1 MEINYTVEL
10 TLPAVTA
17 SLDVIGKDI
26 NVAVKKDEEGFPIFS
41 AKHIKGI
48 LRKKVYQFKR
58 ILEEKKGKSEVEKIA
73 NDFVN
78 KYFGKE
84 GNYLINNEFDQIRF
98 SNLTLKNL
106 QEFKES
112 DIQNR
117 YGIKVNRKTK
127 TTVPQS
133 LFNYELLK
141 KGIIFEGSL
150 NVKDNICEKDLEFLL
165 ACLFHLD
172 RIGGMN
178 SRGIGKVKVQIQDK
192 DIEDLEEII
201 NNLKNGETNKNNI
214 ELKKLK
220 ESKIKRYKYIL
231 ELLEPI
237 ILKSRELGNYTES
250 RDSIQG
256 STIRGALIE
265 YFYKKHKKDE
275 KENSKY
281 NDELL
286 DKLKDIESSDARNGE
301 VKLVSKFETK
311 YLVKAENRK
320 KKQDRFLVPSD
331 KYENIE
337 LVRTSLS
344 DLEEKRNEIGIKIE
358 PRLKSVEIG
367 MLFNLEYIPNKEEK
381 DKKKKNIELKGDL
394 KLPENLVEF
403 EKEFNIYIGKL
414 KSKGFGK
421 VKIKIE
427 EYKENN
433 ESSIEDRIKA
443 LNLKIEERDET
454 EKEDIICFDL
464 QSDIVLPFQDIY
476 NAGEQFLILSS
487 LENKNIRFNSRRSFI
502 NTGKLSGYNI
512 INDMRKVDEIIFC
525 KGSVF
530 AYNLDKTSEEYK
542 NILKTFTNIERNGLG
557 LRKNEG
563 FGRIKICSTRP
574 EEEEI
579 KVLNVKKEIPKN
591 MIKKEFEEKH
601 INNEKFKKAIE
612 GISLSQISRFY
623 SILENR
629 NFFSKSKK
637 VEEFV
642 NTQLK
647 KIENSNGKHS
657 LNEAKLFFEYFKE
670 NFLTEE
676 FSKENERNKIQFE
689 LIRACVRYYAGIK
702 RINEKLEEGDE

>member
-10 TLPAVTA
+10 TLPAITA

-26 NVAVKKDEEGFPIFS
+26 NIAVKRDDEGFPIFS

-48 LRKKVYQFKR
+48 FRKKVYLFKK
-58 ILEEKKGKSEVEKIA
+58 IFEEKKGKNEAEKIT

-78 KYFGKE
+78 KYFGKD
-84 GNYLINNEFDQIRF
+84 GNYLTDNDFNQIRF

-106 QEFKES
+106 KEFKKS

-127 TTVPQS
+127 TVVPQS

-150 NVKDNICEKDLEFLL
+150 NVKDDICEEDLAFLL

-178 SRGIGKVKVQIQDK
+178 SRGIGKVKVQVQSK
-192 DIEDLEEII
+192 DIKDLKEIVKS
-201 NNLKNGETNKNNI
+201 LKNYKSNKSSLLNNI
-214 ELKKLK
+214 DLK
-220 ESKIKRYKYIL
+220 ESKLKKYTYTL
-231 ELLEPI
+231 ELLEPV
-237 ILKSRELGNYTES
+237 ILKSRELGNYIES

-265 YFYKKHKKDE
+265 YFYKKYKKDE
-275 KENSKY
+275 NENSKY

-286 DKLKDIESSDARNGE
+286 DKFKDIEASDARNGE

-311 YLVKAENRK
+311 YIVKAENEK
-320 KKQDRFLVPSD
+320 IKQDRFLVPSD

-337 LVRTSLS
+337 LVRISLS
-344 DLEEKRNEIGIKIE
+344 DLKEKRNEIGIKIE

-367 MLFNLEYIPNKEEK
+367 MLFNLEYISNKEEK
-381 DKKKKNIELKGDL
+381 DKKKKNTELKGDL
-394 KLPENLVEF
+394 KLPENLFEL

-427 EYKENN
+427 KYKENN

-512 INDMRKVDEIIFC
+512 INDIRKVDEIIFC

-530 AYNLDKTSEEYK
+530 AYNVDNYK
-542 NILKTFTNIERNGLG
+542 NILEELKKIEENGLG

-563 FGRIKICSTRP
+563 FGRVKICSIRT
-574 EEEEI
+574 
-579 KVLNVKKEIPKN
+579 KEK
-591 MIKKEFEEKH
+591 
-601 INNEKFKKAIE
+601 
-612 GISLSQISRFY
+612 Q
-623 SILENR
+623 
-629 NFFSKSKK
+629 
-637 VEEFV
+637 
-642 NTQLK
+642 
-647 KIENSNGKHS
+647 
-657 LNEAKLFFEYFKE
+657 
-670 NFLTEE
+670 
-676 FSKENERNKIQFE
+676 
-689 LIRACVRYYAGIK
+689 
-702 RINEKLEEGDE
+702 

>member
-26 NVAVKKDEEGFPIFS
+26 NIVVKRDDEGFPIFS

-48 LRKKVYQFKR
+48 FRKKVYLFKK
-58 ILEEKKGKSEVEKIA
+58 ILEEKKGRNEVEKIT

-78 KYFGKE
+78 KYFGKD
-84 GNYLINNEFDQIRF
+84 GNYLIDNDFNQIRF

-112 DIQNR
+112 DVQSR

-127 TTVPQS
+127 TVIPQS

-150 NVKDNICEKDLEFLL
+150 NVKDDICEKDLEFLL

-178 SRGIGKVKVQIQDK
+178 SRGIGKVKVQIQGK
-192 DIEDLEEII
+192 DIRDLKEIVKS
-201 NNLKNGETNKNNI
+201 LKNYKSDKSSLLNNI
-214 ELKKLK
+214 EFK
-220 ESKIKRYKYIL
+220 ESKLKKYTYTL

-237 ILKSRELGNYTES
+237 ILKSRELGNYIES

-265 YFYKKHKKDE
+265 YFYKKYKKDE
-275 KENSKY
+275 NENSKY

-286 DKLKDIESSDARNGE
+286 DKFKDIEASDARNGE

-311 YLVKAENRK
+311 YIVKAENK
-320 KKQDRFLVPSD
+320 KIKQDRFLVPSD

-337 LVRTSLS
+337 LVRISLS

-367 MLFNLEYIPNKEEK
+367 MLFNLEYISNKEEK

-394 KLPENLVEF
+394 KLPENLFEL

-421 VKIKIE
+421 VKVKIE

-433 ESSIEDRIKA
+433 ESSIEDRIKV

-454 EKEDIICFDL
+454 EKENIICFDL

-476 NAGEQFLILSS
+476 NAGEQFLILSN

-512 INDMRKVDEIIFC
+512 INDIRKVDEIIFC

-530 AYNLDKTSEEYK
+530 AYNVDNYK
-542 NILKTFTNIERNGLG
+542 NILEELKKIEENGLG

-563 FGRIKICSTRP
+563 FGRVKICSIRP
-574 EEEEI
+574 KEKEEI
-579 KVLNVKKEIPKN
+579 LKREKELDKN
-591 MIKKEFEEKH
+591 IIKKEFEEKH
-601 INNEKFKKAIE
+601 INNEKFKRAIE

-623 SILENR
+623 SILESR

-647 KIENSNGKHS
+647 KIENSNGKYS
-657 LNEAKLFFEYFKE
+657 LSEAKLFFEYFKE

-702 RINEKLEEGDE
+702 RINEKLEEGDEE

>member
-26 NVAVKKDEEGFPIFS
+26 NIVVKRDDEGFPIFS

-48 LRKKVYQFKR
+48 FRKKVYLFKK
-58 ILEEKKGKSEVEKIA
+58 ILEEKKGRNEVEKIT

-78 KYFGKE
+78 KYFGKD
-84 GNYLINNEFDQIRF
+84 GNYLTDNDFNQIRF

-112 DIQNR
+112 DVQNR

-127 TTVPQS
+127 TVVPQS

-150 NVKDNICEKDLEFLL
+150 NVKDDICEEDLAFLL

-220 ESKIKRYKYIL
+220 ESKIKKYKYTL

-237 ILKSRELGNYTES
+237 ILKSRELGNYIES

-265 YFYKKHKKDE
+265 YFYKKYKKDE
-275 KENSKY
+275 NENSKY

-286 DKLKDIESSDARNGE
+286 DKLKDIETSDARNGE

-454 EKEDIICFDL
+454 EKGDIICFDL

-512 INDMRKVDEIIFC
+512 INDIRKVDEIIFC

-530 AYNLDKTSEEYK
+530 AYNVDNYK
-542 NILKTFTNIERNGLG
+542 NILEELKKIEENGLG

-563 FGRIKICSTRP
+563 FGRVKICSIRP
-574 EEEEI
+574 KEKEEI
-579 KVLNVKKEIPKN
+579 LKKEKELDKN
-591 MIKKEFEEKH
+591 IIKKEFEEKH
-601 INNEKFKKAIE
+601 INNKKFQEAVK

-623 SILENR
+623 SILESK

-647 KIENSNGKHS
+647 KIENSNEKHS
-657 LNEAKLFFEYFKE
+657 LSEAKLFFEYFKE

-689 LIRACVRYYAGIK
+689 LIRACVRYYVGIK
-702 RINEKLEEGDE
+702 RINEKLEEGDEE

>member
-26 NVAVKKDEEGFPIFS
+26 NIVVKRDDEGFPIFS

-84 GNYLINNEFDQIRF
+84 GNYLIDNEFKQIRF
-98 SNLTLKNL
+98 SNLTLKNSK
-106 QEFKES
+106 EFKKS

-150 NVKDNICEKDLEFLL
+150 DVKDDICEKDLEFLL

-178 SRGIGKVKVQIQDK
+178 SRGIGKVKVQIEGK
-192 DIEDLEEII
+192 DIKDLKEIV
-201 NNLKNGETNKNNI
+201 KS
-214 ELKKLK
+214 LKKYNSNKSNILNKIEFK
-220 ESKIKRYKYIL
+220 ENKLKRYRYTL

-237 ILKSRELGNYTES
+237 ILKSRELGNYTEG

-275 KENSKY
+275 KENSIY
-281 NDELL
+281 NEELL
-286 DKLKDIESSDARNGE
+286 DKLKDIEASDARNGE

-367 MLFNLEYIPNKEEK
+367 MLFNLEYILNKEEK

-454 EKEDIICFDL
+454 EKADIICFDL

-476 NAGEQFLILSS
+476 NAGEQFLILSG
-487 LENKNIRFNSRRSFI
+487 LEDKNIRFNSRRSFI

-512 INDMRKVDEIIFC
+512 INDTRKVDEIIFC

-530 AYNLDKTSEEYK
+530 AYNVDNYK
-542 NILKTFTNIERNGLG
+542 NILEELKKIEENGLG

-563 FGRIKICSTRP
+563 FGRIKICSTRL

-579 KVLNVKKEIPKN
+579 KVLNIKKEIPKN

-601 INNEKFKKAIE
+601 INNEKFKEAVKA
-612 GISLSQISRFY
+612 ISLSQISRFY
-623 SILENR
+623 SILESR

-647 KIENSNGKHS
+647 KIENSNEKHS

>member
-10 TLPAVTA
+10 TLPAITA

-26 NVAVKKDEEGFPIFS
+26 NIAVKRDDEGFPIFS

-48 LRKKVYQFKR
+48 FRKKVYLFKK
-58 ILEEKKGKSEVEKIA
+58 IFEEKKGKNEAEKIT

-78 KYFGKE
+78 KYFGKD
-84 GNYLINNEFDQIRF
+84 GNYLTDNDFNQIRF

-106 QEFKES
+106 KEFKKS

-127 TTVPQS
+127 TVVPQS

-150 NVKDNICEKDLEFLL
+150 NVKDDICEEDLAFLL

-178 SRGIGKVKVQIQDK
+178 SRGIGKVKVQVQSK
-192 DIEDLEEII
+192 DIKDLKEIVKS
-201 NNLKNGETNKNNI
+201 LKNYKSNKSSLLNNI
-214 ELKKLK
+214 DLK
-220 ESKIKRYKYIL
+220 ESKLKKYTYTL
-231 ELLEPI
+231 ELLEPV
-237 ILKSRELGNYTES
+237 ILKSRELGNYIES

-265 YFYKKHKKDE
+265 YFYKKYKKDE
-275 KENSKY
+275 NENSKY

-286 DKLKDIESSDARNGE
+286 DKFKDIEASDARNGE

-311 YLVKAENRK
+311 YIVKAENEK
-320 KKQDRFLVPSD
+320 IKQDRFLVPSD

-337 LVRTSLS
+337 LVRISLS
-344 DLEEKRNEIGIKIE
+344 DLKEKRNEIGIKIE

-367 MLFNLEYIPNKEEK
+367 MLFNLEYISNKEEK
-381 DKKKKNIELKGDL
+381 DKKKKNTELKGDL
-394 KLPENLVEF
+394 KLPENLFEL

-427 EYKENN
+427 KYKENN

-512 INDMRKVDEIIFC
+512 INDIRKVDEIIFC

-530 AYNLDKTSEEYK
+530 AYNVDNYK
-542 NILKTFTNIERNGLG
+542 NILEELKKIEENGLG

-563 FGRIKICSTRP
+563 FGRVKICSIRP
-574 EEEEI
+574 KEKEEI
-579 KVLNVKKEIPKN
+579 LKKEKELDKN
-591 MIKKEFEEKH
+591 IIKKEFEEKH
-601 INNEKFKKAIE
+601 INNKKFQEAVK

-623 SILENR
+623 SILESR

-647 KIENSNGKHS
+647 KIENSNEKHS
-657 LNEAKLFFEYFKE
+657 LSEAKLFFEYFKE

-676 FSKENERNKIQFE
+676 FFEKNERNKIQFE
-689 LIRACVRYYAGIK
+689 LIRTCVRYYIGIK
-702 RINEKLEEGDE
+702 RIEEKLK

>member
-84 GNYLINNEFDQIRF
+84 GNYLINNEFNQIRF

-150 NVKDNICEKDLEFLL
+150 NVKDDICEEDLAFLL

-220 ESKIKRYKYIL
+220 ESKIKKYKYTL

-237 ILKSRELGNYTES
+237 ILKSRELGNYIES

-265 YFYKKHKKDE
+265 YFYKKYKKDE
-275 KENSKY
+275 NENSKY

-286 DKLKDIESSDARNGE
+286 DKFKDIEASDARNGE

-311 YLVKAENRK
+311 YIVKAENEK
-320 KKQDRFLVPSD
+320 IKQDRFLVPSD

-337 LVRTSLS
+337 LVRISLS
-344 DLEEKRNEIGIKIE
+344 DLKEKRNEIGIKIE

-367 MLFNLEYIPNKEEK
+367 MLFNLEYISNKEEK
-381 DKKKKNIELKGDL
+381 DKKKKNTELKGDL

-403 EKEFNIYIGKL
+403 EKEFYIYIGKL

-512 INDMRKVDEIIFC
+512 INDIRKVDEIIFC

-530 AYNLDKTSEEYK
+530 AYNVDNYK
-542 NILKTFTNIERNGLG
+542 NILEELKKIEENGLG

-563 FGRIKICSTRP
+563 FGRVKICSIRP
-574 EEEEI
+574 KEKEEI
-579 KVLNVKKEIPKN
+579 LKKEKELDKN
-591 MIKKEFEEKH
+591 IIKKEFEEKH

-623 SILENR
+623 SILESR
-629 NFFSKSKK
+629 NFFLKSKK

-647 KIENSNGKHS
+647 KIENSNEKHS
-657 LNEAKLFFEYFKE
+657 LSEAKLFFEYFKE

-689 LIRACVRYYAGIK
+689 LIRACVRYYIGIE
-702 RINEKLEEGDE
+702 RIEEKLKQGDEE

>member
-26 NVAVKKDEEGFPIFS
+26 NIVVKRDDEGFPIFS

-48 LRKKVYQFKR
+48 FRKKVYLFKK
-58 ILEEKKGKSEVEKIA
+58 ILEEKKGRNEVEKIT

-78 KYFGKE
+78 KYFGKD
-84 GNYLINNEFDQIRF
+84 GNYLTDNDFNQIRF

-112 DIQNR
+112 DVQNR

-127 TTVPQS
+127 TVIPQS

-150 NVKDNICEKDLEFLL
+150 NVKDDICEKDLEFLL

-220 ESKIKRYKYIL
+220 ESKIKKYKYTL

-237 ILKSRELGNYTES
+237 ILKSRELGNYIES

-265 YFYKKHKKDE
+265 YFYKKYKKDE
-275 KENSKY
+275 NENSKY

-286 DKLKDIESSDARNGE
+286 DKLKDIETSDARNGE

-454 EKEDIICFDL
+454 EKGDIICFDL

-512 INDMRKVDEIIFC
+512 INDIRKVDEIIFC

-530 AYNLDKTSEEYK
+530 AYNVDNYK
-542 NILKTFTNIERNGLG
+542 NILEELKKIEENGLG

-563 FGRIKICSTRP
+563 FGRVKICSIRP
-574 EEEEI
+574 KEKEEI
-579 KVLNVKKEIPKN
+579 LKKEKELDKN
-591 MIKKEFEEKH
+591 IIKKEFEEKH
-601 INNEKFKKAIE
+601 INNKKFQEAVK

-623 SILENR
+623 SILESR

-647 KIENSNGKHS
+647 KIENSNEKHS
-657 LNEAKLFFEYFKE
+657 LSEAKLFFEYFKE

-689 LIRACVRYYAGIK
+689 LIRACVRYYVGIK
-702 RINEKLEEGDE
+702 RINEKLEEGDEE

>member
-84 GNYLINNEFDQIRF
+84 GNYLINNEFNQIRF

-150 NVKDNICEKDLEFLL
+150 DVKDDICEKDLEFLL

-178 SRGIGKVKVQIQDK
+178 SRGIGKVKVQVQSK
-192 DIEDLEEII
+192 DIKDLKEIVKS
-201 NNLKNGETNKNNI
+201 LKNYKSNKSSLLNNI
-214 ELKKLK
+214 DLK
-220 ESKIKRYKYIL
+220 ESKLKKYTYTL
-231 ELLEPI
+231 ELLEPV
-237 ILKSRELGNYTES
+237 ILKSRELGNYIES

-265 YFYKKHKKDE
+265 YFYKKYKKDE

-286 DKLKDIESSDARNGE
+286 NKFKDIEASDARNGE

-311 YLVKAENRK
+311 YIVKAENEK
-320 KKQDRFLVPSD
+320 IKQDRFLVPSD

-337 LVRTSLS
+337 LVRISLS
-344 DLEEKRNEIGIKIE
+344 DLKEKRNEIGIKIE

-367 MLFNLEYIPNKEEK
+367 MLFNLEYISNKEEK
-381 DKKKKNIELKGDL
+381 DKKKKNTELKGDL
-394 KLPENLVEF
+394 KLPENLFEL

-512 INDMRKVDEIIFC
+512 INDIRKVDEIIFC

-530 AYNLDKTSEEYK
+530 AYNVDNYK
-542 NILKTFTNIERNGLG
+542 NILEELKKIEENGLG

-563 FGRIKICSTRP
+563 FGRVKICSIRP
-574 EEEEI
+574 KEKEEI
-579 KVLNVKKEIPKN
+579 LKKEKELDKN
-591 MIKKEFEEKH
+591 IIKKEFEEKH

-623 SILENR
+623 SILESR

-647 KIENSNGKHS
+647 KIENSNEKYS
-657 LNEAKLFFEYFKE
+657 LSEAKLFFEYFKE

-689 LIRACVRYYAGIK
+689 LIRACVRYYIGIE
-702 RINEKLEEGDE
+702 RIEEKLKQGDEE

>member
-10 TLPAVTA
+10 TLPAITA

-26 NVAVKKDEEGFPIFS
+26 NIAVKRDDEGFPIFS

-48 LRKKVYQFKR
+48 FRKKVYLFKK
-58 ILEEKKGKSEVEKIA
+58 IFEEKKGKNEAEKIT

-78 KYFGKE
+78 KYFGKD
-84 GNYLINNEFDQIRF
+84 GNYLTDNDFNQIRF

-106 QEFKES
+106 KEFKKS

-127 TTVPQS
+127 TVVPQS

-150 NVKDNICEKDLEFLL
+150 NVKDDICEEDLAFLL

-178 SRGIGKVKVQIQDK
+178 SRGIGKVKVQVQSK
-192 DIEDLEEII
+192 DIKDLKEIVKS
-201 NNLKNGETNKNNI
+201 LKNYKSNKSSLLNNI
-214 ELKKLK
+214 DLK
-220 ESKIKRYKYIL
+220 ESKLKKYTYTL
-231 ELLEPI
+231 ELLEPV
-237 ILKSRELGNYTES
+237 ILKSRELGNYIES

-265 YFYKKHKKDE
+265 YFYKKYKKDE
-275 KENSKY
+275 NENSKY

-286 DKLKDIESSDARNGE
+286 DKFKDIEASDARNGE

-311 YLVKAENRK
+311 YIVKAENEK
-320 KKQDRFLVPSD
+320 IKQDRFLVPSD

-337 LVRTSLS
+337 LVRISLS
-344 DLEEKRNEIGIKIE
+344 DLKEKRNEIGIKIE

-367 MLFNLEYIPNKEEK
+367 MLFNLEYISNKEEK
-381 DKKKKNIELKGDL
+381 DKKKKNTELKGDL
-394 KLPENLVEF
+394 KLPENLFEL

-427 EYKENN
+427 KYKENN

-512 INDMRKVDEIIFC
+512 INDIRKVDEIIFC

-530 AYNLDKTSEEYK
+530 AYNVDNYK
-542 NILKTFTNIERNGLG
+542 NILEELKKIEENGLG

-563 FGRIKICSTRP
+563 FGRVKICSIRP
-574 EEEEI
+574 KEKEEI
-579 KVLNVKKEIPKN
+579 LKKEKELDKN
-591 MIKKEFEEKH
+591 IIKKEFEEKH
-601 INNEKFKKAIE
+601 INNKKFQEAVK

-623 SILENR
+623 SILESR

-647 KIENSNGKHS
+647 KIENSNEKHS
-657 LNEAKLFFEYFKE
+657 LSEAKLFFEYFKE
-670 NFLTEE
+670 NFLSKE
-676 FSKENERNKIQFE
+676 FFEENERNKIQFE
-689 LIRACVRYYAGIK
+689 LIRACVRYYIGIK
-702 RINEKLEEGDE
+702 RIEEKLK

>member
-10 TLPAVTA
+10 TLPAITA

-26 NVAVKKDEEGFPIFS
+26 NIAVKRDDEGFPIFS

-48 LRKKVYQFKR
+48 FRKKVYLFKK
-58 ILEEKKGKSEVEKIA
+58 IFEEKKGKNEAEKIT

-78 KYFGKE
+78 KYFGKD
-84 GNYLINNEFDQIRF
+84 GNYLTDNDFNQIRF

-106 QEFKES
+106 KEFKKS

-127 TTVPQS
+127 TVVPQS

-150 NVKDNICEKDLEFLL
+150 NVKDDICEEDLAFLL

-178 SRGIGKVKVQIQDK
+178 SRGIGKVKVQVQSK
-192 DIEDLEEII
+192 DIKDLKEIVKS
-201 NNLKNGETNKNNI
+201 LKNYKSNKSSLLNNI
-214 ELKKLK
+214 DLK
-220 ESKIKRYKYIL
+220 ESKLKKYTYTL
-231 ELLEPI
+231 ELLEPV
-237 ILKSRELGNYTES
+237 ILKSRELGNYIES

-265 YFYKKHKKDE
+265 YFYKKYKKDE
-275 KENSKY
+275 NENSKY

-286 DKLKDIESSDARNGE
+286 DKFKDIEASDARNGE

-311 YLVKAENRK
+311 YIVKAENEK
-320 KKQDRFLVPSD
+320 IKQDRFLVPSD

-337 LVRTSLS
+337 LVRISLS
-344 DLEEKRNEIGIKIE
+344 DLKEKRNEIGIKIE

-367 MLFNLEYIPNKEEK
+367 MLFNLEYISNKEEK
-381 DKKKKNIELKGDL
+381 DKKKKNTELKGDL
-394 KLPENLVEF
+394 KLPENLFEL

-427 EYKENN
+427 KYKENN

-512 INDMRKVDEIIFC
+512 INDIRKVDEIIFC

-530 AYNLDKTSEEYK
+530 AYNVDNYK
-542 NILKTFTNIERNGLG
+542 NILEELKKIEENGLG

-563 FGRIKICSTRP
+563 FGRVKICSIRP
-574 EEEEI
+574 KEKEEI
-579 KVLNVKKEIPKN
+579 LKKEKELDKN
-591 MIKKEFEEKH
+591 IIKKEFEEKH
-601 INNEKFKKAIE
+601 INNKKFQEAVK

-623 SILENR
+623 SILESR

-647 KIENSNGKHS
+647 KIENSNEKHS
-657 LNEAKLFFEYFKE
+657 LSEAKLFFKYFKE

-676 FSKENERNKIQFE
+676 FFEKNERNKIQFE
-689 LIRACVRYYAGIK
+689 LIRTCVRYYIGIK
-702 RINEKLEEGDE
+702 RIEEKLK

>member
-84 GNYLINNEFDQIRF
+84 GNYLINNEFNQIRF

-150 NVKDNICEKDLEFLL
+150 NVKDDICEEDLAFLL

-220 ESKIKRYKYIL
+220 ESKIKKYKYTL

-237 ILKSRELGNYTES
+237 ILKSRELGNYIES

-265 YFYKKHKKDE
+265 YFYKKYKKDE
-275 KENSKY
+275 NENSKY

-286 DKLKDIESSDARNGE
+286 DKFKDIEASDARNGE

-311 YLVKAENRK
+311 YIVKAENEK
-320 KKQDRFLVPSD
+320 IKQDRFLVPSD

-337 LVRTSLS
+337 LVRISLS
-344 DLEEKRNEIGIKIE
+344 DLKEKRNEIGIKIE

-367 MLFNLEYIPNKEEK
+367 MLFNLEYISNKEEK
-381 DKKKKNIELKGDL
+381 DKKKKNTELKGDL
-394 KLPENLVEF
+394 KLPENLFEL

-512 INDMRKVDEIIFC
+512 INDIRKVDEIIFC

-530 AYNLDKTSEEYK
+530 AYNVDNYK
-542 NILKTFTNIERNGLG
+542 NILEELKKIEENGLG

-563 FGRIKICSTRP
+563 FGRVKICSIRP
-574 EEEEI
+574 KEKEEI
-579 KVLNVKKEIPKN
+579 LKKEKELDKN
-591 MIKKEFEEKH
+591 IIKKEFEEKH

-612 GISLSQISRFY
+612 GISLSQISRLY
-623 SILENR
+623 SILESR
-629 NFFSKSKK
+629 NFFLKSK
-637 VEEFV
+637 
-642 NTQLK
+642 
-647 KIENSNGKHS
+647 
-657 LNEAKLFFEYFKE
+657 
-670 NFLTEE
+670 
-676 FSKENERNKIQFE
+676 NKN
-689 LIRACVRYYAGIK
+689 R
-702 RINEKLEEGDE
+702 RI

>member
-10 TLPAVTA
+10 TLPAITA

-26 NVAVKKDEEGFPIFS
+26 NIAVKRDDEGFPIFS

-48 LRKKVYQFKR
+48 FRKKVYLFKK
-58 ILEEKKGKSEVEKIA
+58 IFEEKKGKNEAEKIT

-78 KYFGKE
+78 KYFGKD
-84 GNYLINNEFDQIRF
+84 GNYLTDNDFNQIRF

-106 QEFKES
+106 KEFKKS

-127 TTVPQS
+127 TVVPQS

-150 NVKDNICEKDLEFLL
+150 NVKDDICEEDLAFLL

-178 SRGIGKVKVQIQDK
+178 SRGIGKVKVQVQGK
-192 DIEDLEEII
+192 DIKDLKEIVKS
-201 NNLKNGETNKNNI
+201 LKNYKSNKSSLLNNI
-214 ELKKLK
+214 DLK
-220 ESKIKRYKYIL
+220 ESKLKKYTYTL
-231 ELLEPI
+231 ELLEPV
-237 ILKSRELGNYTES
+237 ILKSRELGNYIES

-265 YFYKKHKKDE
+265 YFYKKYKKDE
-275 KENSKY
+275 NENSKY

-286 DKLKDIESSDARNGE
+286 DKFKDIEASDARNGE

-311 YLVKAENRK
+311 YIVKAENEK
-320 KKQDRFLVPSD
+320 IKQDRFLVPSD

-337 LVRTSLS
+337 LVRISLS
-344 DLEEKRNEIGIKIE
+344 DLKEKRNEIGIKIE

-367 MLFNLEYIPNKEEK
+367 MLFNLEYISNKEEK
-381 DKKKKNIELKGDL
+381 DKKKKNTELKGDL
-394 KLPENLVEF
+394 KLPENLFEL

-427 EYKENN
+427 KYKENN

-512 INDMRKVDEIIFC
+512 INDIRKVDEIIFC

-530 AYNLDKTSEEYK
+530 AYNVDNYK
-542 NILKTFTNIERNGLG
+542 NILEELKKIEENGLG

-563 FGRIKICSTRP
+563 FGRVKICSIRP
-574 EEEEI
+574 KEKEEI
-579 KVLNVKKEIPKN
+579 LKKEKELDKN
-591 MIKKEFEEKH
+591 IIKKEFEEKH
-601 INNEKFKKAIE
+601 INNKKFQEAVK

-623 SILENR
+623 SILESR

-647 KIENSNGKHS
+647 KIENSNEKHS
-657 LNEAKLFFEYFKE
+657 LSEAKLFFEYFKE

-676 FSKENERNKIQFE
+676 FFEKNERNKIQFE
-689 LIRACVRYYAGIK
+689 LIRTCVRYYIGIK
-702 RINEKLEEGDE
+702 RIEEKLK